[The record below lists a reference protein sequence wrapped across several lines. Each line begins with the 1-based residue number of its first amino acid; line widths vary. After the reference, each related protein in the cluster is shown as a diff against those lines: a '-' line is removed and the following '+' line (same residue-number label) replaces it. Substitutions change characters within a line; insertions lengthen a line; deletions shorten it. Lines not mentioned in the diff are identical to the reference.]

1 MARKIESFL
10 ASCDQL
16 FSTYSKGKTLI
27 FFVGQI
33 MSFAAFA
40 FCKKKLRKNI
50 KMSIWL
56 HPIRTSSLKKANPIE
71 VG

>member
-40 FCKKKLRKNI
+40 FCKKKLRKN
-50 KMSIWL
+50 KG
-56 HPIRTSSLKKANPIE
+56 KKKK
-71 VG
+71 